1 MLFQDITI
9 LDDRFER
16 RDHMYVGV
24 SDGTIDYIGD
34 TIPQKDYGQ
43 VYEGKGKLLMT
54 GFFNVHAHSP
64 MTLLRGYGENMVL
77 QDWLNKRIFPF
88 EAKLDGEAVYWATK
102 LAIAESLQ
110 YGIVSTSDMYYF
122 NEEMAKAVLETKTKF
137 NLSCSVT
144 CFDDSDLWQLPV
156 YREGKD
162 VFRRYHNAGD
172 DRLKIDMSLHAEYT
186 SNEKIVRQLADHTRE
201 LNAQMHVH
209 VSETKDEV
217 EGCKQRHDG
226 KTPVEYLDALGLF
239 DQPTIA
245 AHCVWLE
252 EDDFDILAE
261 RGVTAAS
268 CPISNMK
275 ISSGFANIPKML
287 KKGINVGIGTD
298 SVASNN
304 SLNFIEEIKTF
315 AIASKGAYGDPT
327 AISPVEALTC
337 ATYNGAVAQGRKDC
351 GKLKEGFRA
360 DLIVLDLN
368 KPHMRPVHDLAT
380 NVVYSACGSDVVL
393 TMVDGE
399 VLYRD
404 GNFLTL
410 DLEETIAKT
419 EEAVQRILARL

>member
-88 EAKLDGEAVYWATK
+88 EAKLDEDAVYWATK

-122 NEEMAKAVLETKTKF
+122 NEQMAKAVLETKTKF

-186 SNEKIVRQLADHTRE
+186 SN
-201 LNAQMHVH
+201 
-209 VSETKDEV
+209 
-217 EGCKQRHDG
+217 
-226 KTPVEYLDALGLF
+226 
-239 DQPTIA
+239 
-245 AHCVWLE
+245 
-252 EDDFDILAE
+252 
-261 RGVTAAS
+261 
-268 CPISNMK
+268 
-275 ISSGFANIPKML
+275 
-287 KKGINVGIGTD
+287 
-298 SVASNN
+298 
-304 SLNFIEEIKTF
+304 
-315 AIASKGAYGDPT
+315 
-327 AISPVEALTC
+327 
-337 ATYNGAVAQGRKDC
+337 
-351 GKLKEGFRA
+351 
-360 DLIVLDLN
+360 
-368 KPHMRPVHDLAT
+368 
-380 NVVYSACGSDVVL
+380 
-393 TMVDGE
+393 
-399 VLYRD
+399 
-404 GNFLTL
+404 
-410 DLEETIAKT
+410 
-419 EEAVQRILARL
+419 